1 MPSAKVQAH
10 RLIRAFAALI
20 LAGAMP
26 APAST
31 ADTVAVSAGE
41 LRSLAA
47 TAQERGRPELALSYA
62 EALLDRDRRDVDALI
77 LRSRAARDLGHTGL
91 ARRSGGQAWR
101 SADAADDRHAAALV
115 TAQALATSGRR
126 TQAQW
131 WLRRAAHTAPTPA
144 ARQRAIRD
152 FRYVRA
158 RNPWA
163 TELSFSVAPS
173 SNVNGG
179 SARSTTRLYNLPFD
193 FRLAGQ
199 ARALSGTEIATG
211 VSTRYR
217 IAGSARGDR
226 TDVTF
231 RANYRTYRLSEA
243 ARDQAPDASGSD
255 FAFGS
260 LAVTLAQEWRPGN
273 ARLPAQVSA
282 TLGQTWY
289 GGDAYMRFVQA
300 AGTRHWAL
308 DRRTAVH
315 LALFAETQQGQGA
328 TADSHRLRLSTG
340 TAHVLSGGHR
350 LRLSVAATAS
360 RSDAATRDYDRLEAD
375 ARMAL
380 ARPVLGLDLA
390 MGVTLARETY
400 EGSFFG
406 TQGRDDTEIAIEI
419 TADLPA
425 VEYHGFIPALTLRG
439 TRNRSS
445 VALYDTEQIGLE
457 IGWRSAF

>member
-1 MPSAKVQAH
+1 VRVH
-10 RLIRAFAALI
+10 RLIRALAALV
-20 LAGAMP
+20 LAGAVQ
-26 APAST
+26 APASM
-31 ADTVAVSAGE
+31 ADSIAVSAME

-47 TAQERGRPELALSYA
+47 TALQRGRPELALSYA
-62 EALLDRDRRDVDALI
+62 EALLDRDRSDIDALL
-77 LRSRAARDLGHTGL
+77 LRSRAARDLGDTGL
-91 ARRSGGQAWR
+91 ARRSGTEAWR
-101 SADAADDRHAAALV
+101 VAEAADDRHAAALV
-115 TAQALATSGRR
+115 TAQALATAGRR

-131 WLRRAAHTAPTPA
+131 WLRRAAHTAPTPD

-163 TELSFSVAPS
+163 TDLSFSVAPS

-179 SARSTTRLYNLPFD
+179 SARATTRLYDLPFD

-199 ARALSGTEIATG
+199 ARALSGTEIAAG
-211 VSTRYR
+211 ISTRYR

-226 TDVTF
+226 TEVLL

-243 ARDQAPDASGSD
+243 ARQQAPNARGSD

-260 LAVTLAQEWRPGN
+260 LAFTLAREWRPGD

-289 GGDAYMRFVQA
+289 GGAPYMRFVRA
-300 AGTRHWAL
+300 AGARNWAL
-308 DRRTAVH
+308 DQRTAVH
-315 LALFAETQQGQGA
+315 LSLSAEAQQGHGS
-328 TADSHRLRLSTG
+328 TADSHKLRLSTG
-340 TAHVLSGGHR
+340 TTRVLSGGHK

-360 RSDAATRDYDRLEAD
+360 RSDATTRDYDRLEAD
-375 ARMAL
+375 ARLAL
-380 ARPVLGLDLA
+380 ARPVLGLDLGV
-390 MGVTLARETY
+390 GVTVAHETY
-400 EGSFFG
+400 EGAFFG
-406 TQGRDDTEIAIEI
+406 MQGRDDTEIAIEV

-425 VEYHGFIPALTLRG
+425 VEYHGFIPSLTLRG
-439 TRNRSS
+439 TRNQSS
-445 VALYDTEQIGLE
+445 VALYDTEQLGLE